1 MRGLRREA
9 RGWREKIDGDKR
21 GGEQLLRPSWP
32 SPIENLPQL
41 HPWGPRIH
49 PYIAHAL
56 LFYASQTASSH
67 SFSPRAPAVY
77 NLQFLSSRLL
87 VPIHHHHHVATHL
100 RAHQSP
106 RLRPS
111 SVRARLAHLCLEE
124 AIGRVLAS
132 AIHRPLQARAYGQV
146 SIPSVQVFHA
156 FLIFAT
162 PSRTHHIG
170 GSDDFNVV
178 FVGAGNIMFGASPP
192 RHISCTLEITL
203 RASSQVRTRVPGT
216 TPSASN
222 SAFFLDCLSAYTRH
236 AETPHSKLGPRLKV
250 VALID
255 PAVERATAVLQ
266 KKCET
271 FVRSAYENTRVFKT
285 LEDFVRNMSKKD
297 MPRAIIVGSPPMF
310 RGTLQSGRDIE
321 TQIMK
326 YFPGVAMFIEKP
338 AATGPA
344 SELPEAFQVAKAINE
359 SGTLCSVGYML
370 RYLRAVQMM
379 KQIINENNLTVMATI
394 ARYACAYEAIAKP
407 DWWDKSKSAGPIIEQ
422 GTHFCDLSRYFGG
435 EVDMSTV
442 NAHSLE
448 WDENAGHLSKM
459 SIDETAIPPENRIPR
474 VTAATWC
481 VLLLPASCSLLQ

>member
-1 MRGLRREA
+1 MSRRASELTSPPAFA
-9 RGWREKIDGDKR
+9 R
-21 GGEQLLRPSWP
+21 RPSALD
-32 SPIENLPQL
+32 SPTSVSRRQS
-41 HPWGPRIH
+41 G
-49 PYIAHAL
+49 
-56 LFYASQTASSH
+56 ASSRRP
-67 SFSPRAPAVY
+67 SIDP
-77 NLQFLSSRLL
+77 SRL
-87 VPIHHHHHVATHL
+87 VPMDKA
-100 RAHQSP
+100 
-106 RLRPS
+106 
-111 SVRARLAHLCLEE
+111 
-124 AIGRVLAS
+124 
-132 AIHRPLQARAYGQV
+132 
-146 SIPSVQVFHA
+146 
-156 FLIFAT
+156 
-162 PSRTHHIG
+162 HHIG

-178 FVGAGNIMFGASPP
+178 FVGAGNIMFGSDEGPW
-192 RHISCTLEITL
+192 
-203 RASSQVRTRVPGT
+203 
-216 TPSASN
+216 N
-222 SAFFLDCLSAYTRH
+222 
-236 AETPHSKLGPRLKV
+236 HSFRFEHKLGPRLKV

-255 PAVERATAVLQ
+255 PAVERATTVLQ

-285 LEDFVRNMSKKD
+285 LEDFVRNMSKRD

-310 RGTLQSGRDIE
+310 RGTIQPGRDIE
-321 TQIMK
+321 SQIMK
-326 YFPGVAMFIEKP
+326 HFPGVAMFIEKP

-359 SGTLCSVGYML
+359 SGTICSVGYML

-459 SIDETAIPPENRIPR
+459 SVDETAIPPENRIPR
-474 VTAATWC
+474 VTAATWKYDSGAVGSFTHLVALQGHDYSC
-481 VLLLPASCSLLQ
+481 ELEVYADGYQLKLVNPYVQPVLYIRKPGSDIEEMHRFPDDDPFFSEISVLIDNIEDIEEDPETAQILSSFEDACKTYELTWAIRLATERNRKIKKDAEASTTAA